1 MLGLQNPQTYIYNMK
16 KIKEM
21 IESASTKSEAI
32 GMLTT
37 YLIYGNITLEQYNK
51 GRKLITNEFKK

>member
-32 GMLTT
+32 GMLNT
-37 YLIYGNITLEQYNK
+37 YLIYSDITIQQYDK